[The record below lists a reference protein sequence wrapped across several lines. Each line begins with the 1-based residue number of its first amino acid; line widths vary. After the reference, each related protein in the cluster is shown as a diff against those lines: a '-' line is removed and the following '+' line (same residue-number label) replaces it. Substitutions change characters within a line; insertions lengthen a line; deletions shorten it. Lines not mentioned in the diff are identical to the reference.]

1 MKFRNLIA
9 GVTGLLLAVGTVRAC
24 GYHGVADGFRTSHPK
39 SLEVAFA
46 LHDVYD
52 RGRLQPLEP
61 LPATEGLARA
71 NLLLARF
78 TRTLADDTQ
87 APFPLP
93 EGESVAVLLVE
104 QGLWSRFTRTE
115 NAIKLSPHID
125 GPAPG
130 ERVIITGESVIEG
143 LVTRKLTT
151 DHVQNLGVLVMT
163 RSPAMP
169 DDERRVDRS
178 IAQTRLGFLNR

>member
-1 MKFRNLIA
+1 MKFRALIT
-9 GVTGLLLAVGTVRAC
+9 GVTSLLLAVGTVCAC

-71 NLLLARF
+71 NQLLARF
-78 TRTLADDTQ
+78 ARTLVDESQ
-87 APFPLP
+87 APFRLP
-93 EGESVAVLLVE
+93 QGESVAVLLIE

-115 NAIKLSPHID
+115 GDIDLSPHVD
-125 GPAPG
+125 GPVPG
-130 ERVIITGESVIEG
+130 ERVIITSESVIEA
-143 LVTRKLTT
+143 LLTKKLTT

-163 RSPAMP
+163 RSPP
-169 DDERRVDRS
+169 LPGDERRGDQS
-178 IAQTRLGFLNR
+178 IAQTRLGY